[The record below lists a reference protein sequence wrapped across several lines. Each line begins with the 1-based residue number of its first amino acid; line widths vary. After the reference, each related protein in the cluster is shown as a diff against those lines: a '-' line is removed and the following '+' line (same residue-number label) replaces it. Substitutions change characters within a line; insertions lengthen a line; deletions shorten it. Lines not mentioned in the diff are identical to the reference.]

1 MPIAQHHFVPP
12 WPKQQRYSRTS
23 FFVRKT
29 ASQFLVGAAG
39 GGELQVVTGGLQT
52 AFLRSCDTGCNDND
66 YDDHH
71 NDYDDQWERRI
82 SGSSASISASS
93 RAGSSRAGSTREQ
106 RNNGCNGKEK
116 W

>member
-1 MPIAQHHFVPP
+1 MLF
-12 WPKQQRYSRTS
+12 RS
-23 FFVRKT
+23 
-29 ASQFLVGAAG
+29 
-39 GGELQVVTGGLQT
+39 QVVTGGLQT

-71 NDYDDQWERRI
+71 SDYDDQWERRI
-82 SGSSASISASS
+82 SGSSASISARS
-93 RAGSSRAGSTREQ
+93 RAGSSRAGSSREQ

>member
-1 MPIAQHHFVPP
+1 MQGAVD
-12 WPKQQRYSRTS
+12 RSN
-23 FFVRKT
+23 T
-29 ASQFLVGAAG
+29 AKLEGPFSSPRSCR

-82 SGSSASISASS
+82 SRSSASISASIS
-93 RAGSSRAGSTREQ
+93 AELPELVAVA
-106 RNNGCNGKEK
+106 
-116 W
+116 